1 VTSALL
7 FEVKG
12 MERICETIKAAH
24 EEISMEQVK
33 AKVTVIPLH
42 LTLG

>member
-1 VTSALL
+1 
-7 FEVKG
+7 
-12 MERICETIKAAH
+12 MERICETIKAMQ
-24 EEISMEQVK
+24 EEISVEQVK